1 MTVKSDLEKAIAA
14 AQSALGTYAQFATS
28 TEDPSAKQMFQSMQ
42 QDMQRHV
49 DMLTNRLNYLNS
61 NNKLNQGQQAQ
72 SQQQISLQQIEQQ
85 KKKQQ

>member
-72 SQQQISLQQIEQQ
+72 TQQTSLQQIEQQ
-85 KKKQQ
+85 KKNQQ